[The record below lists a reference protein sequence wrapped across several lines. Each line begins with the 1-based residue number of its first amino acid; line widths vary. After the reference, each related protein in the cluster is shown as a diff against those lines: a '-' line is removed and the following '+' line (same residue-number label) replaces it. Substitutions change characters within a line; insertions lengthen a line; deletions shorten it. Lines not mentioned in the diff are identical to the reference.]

1 MIEFR
6 RADPAFRRRI
16 IIVLLIGMFVGA
28 LLIVGFEQYRTQLRE
43 WILSEPGAVAQRAN
57 LILLV
62 LAAFLLAPLLGLA
75 VYLWSLGEKVLR
87 TREFPPPGFRV
98 IRDTPVITGE
108 SAVSRGRLLE
118 ALALACV
125 VVSVSLGLLLW
136 RLASSLSG
144 HAA

>member
-1 MIEFR
+1 MIDFR

-16 IIVLLIGMFVGA
+16 VIVLLAGMFVGA

-43 WILSEPGAVAQRAN
+43 WILSEPGALAQRAN
-57 LILLV
+57 LVLL
-62 LAAFLLAPLLGLA
+62 LLAVFLVAPPLGLA
-75 VYLWSLGEKVLR
+75 VYLWSLGERVLR

-108 SAVSRGRLLE
+108 GAVSRGRMLE
-118 ALALACV
+118 ALALACGV
-125 VVSVSLGLLLW
+125 ASVALGFLLW
-136 RLASSLSG
+136 RLASSLSS